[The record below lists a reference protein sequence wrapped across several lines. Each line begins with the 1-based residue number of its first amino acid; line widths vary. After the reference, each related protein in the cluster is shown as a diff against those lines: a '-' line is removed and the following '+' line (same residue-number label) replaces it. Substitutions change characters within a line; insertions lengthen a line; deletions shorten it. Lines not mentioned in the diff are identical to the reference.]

1 MTDSNDRMLR
11 ATEAA
16 KIVGLSVPAFWRGV
30 RDGRFPLPLYVASR
44 SPRWWLGE
52 LRSALEAHRMRPAE
66 AVARR
71 RRKAA

>member
-1 MTDSNDRMLR
+1 MTPEDTMIR
-11 ATEAA
+11 APEAA
-16 KIVGLSVPAFWRGV
+16 KVLGLSVAAFWRGV
-30 RDGRFPLPLYVASR
+30 RDGRFPLPCYVSPR

-52 LRSALEAHRMRPAE
+52 LRSALEAHRMRPAD